1 MWDLLMKYLCPRD
14 FRRGEMEARMKKNL
28 KKMLKKTKLGKI
40 VFRNIQMRNRKKMV
54 LSFVREMKVN
64 DKQIIF
70 SSFQGRL
77 YSCSP
82 KAIYEYMISNP
93 QFDDYKFIWAFNKPE
108 QKQSLFTDGR
118 TVLVKYNSKDFFK
131 YLASSK
137 YWIFNFKTPEY
148 FIKKENQIF
157 LQCWHG
163 TPLKRIG
170 MDIEVDGNAATDKK
184 KIHESYLNDA
194 KKYDYFI
201 SPSRYATERF
211 VSSFGLKLL
220 DKENIII
227 EQGYPRN
234 DKLKNFD
241 ADDIMEIKRK
251 LNISSDKKV
260 ILYCPTFR
268 DDQYK
273 PGVGHTYQLGIN
285 LLRLKEK
292 LGDGYFLL
300 LRLHYLVSNK
310 IDISQFKGFALDVS
324 SYDDINDLYLISDV
338 LVTDYSSVFFDFAN
352 LNRPMIFY
360 MYDRELYQGT
370 LRDFY
375 LDLKDIPG
383 PIIEDECKLIEA
395 LRNTDE
401 IACKYQEKIKQ
412 FSSVYNYLDDGHA
425 TERTIKELM
434 NNENN
439 K

>member
-1 MWDLLMKYLCPRD
+1 
-14 FRRGEMEARMKKNL
+14 MKKNL

-54 LSFVREMKVN
+54 LSCVREMKVN

-201 SPSRYATERF
+201 SPSRYSTERF

>member
-1 MWDLLMKYLCPRD
+1 
-14 FRRGEMEARMKKNL
+14 MKKNL

-54 LSFVREMKVN
+54 LSCVREMKVN

>member
-1 MWDLLMKYLCPRD
+1 
-14 FRRGEMEARMKKNL
+14 MKKKL
-28 KKMLKKTKLGKI
+28 KKMLRKTKLGKI
-40 VFRNIQMRNRKKMV
+40 LYKKIQIKNRKKMS
-54 LSFVREMKVN
+54 LNIAREMEVN

-82 KAIYEYMISNP
+82 KAIYEYMINDS

-108 QKQSLFTDGR
+108 QKQNLFVDGR

-137 YWIFNFKTPEY
+137 YWIFNFKTPDY

-157 LQCWHG
+157 VQCWHG

-184 KIHESYLNDA
+184 EIHQSYLDDA

-211 VSSFGLKLL
+211 ISSFGLKALN
-220 DKENIII
+220 KENIII

-234 DKLKNFD
+234 DKLSNFK
-241 ADDIMEIKRK
+241 ADDIVEIKRK
-251 LNISSDKKV
+251 LNIALDKKV

-273 PGVGHTYQLGIN
+273 PGIGHTYQLGVN

-292 LGDGYFLL
+292 LGNGYFLL

-338 LVTDYSSVFFDFAN
+338 LVTDYSSVFFDYAN

-375 LDLKDIPG
+375 LNLKDLPG
-383 PIIEDECKLIEA
+383 PIIEDERKLIGA

-401 IACKYQEKIKQ
+401 IMCKYQEKIRQ
-412 FSSVYNYLDDGHA
+412 FSSVYNYLDDGLA
-425 TERTIKELM
+425 TKRTVKELM
-434 NNENN
+434 NNENS
-439 K
+439 

>member
-1 MWDLLMKYLCPRD
+1 
-14 FRRGEMEARMKKNL
+14 MKKKL
-28 KKMLKKTKLGKI
+28 KKMLRKTKLGKI
-40 VFRNIQMRNRKKMV
+40 LYKKIQIKNRKKMS
-54 LSFVREMKVN
+54 LNIAREMEVN

-82 KAIYEYMISNP
+82 KAIYEYMINDS

-108 QKQSLFTDGR
+108 QKQNLFVDGR

-137 YWIFNFKTPEY
+137 YWIFNFKTPDY

-157 LQCWHG
+157 VQCWHG

-184 KIHESYLNDA
+184 EIHQSYLDDA

-211 VSSFGLKLL
+211 ISSFGLKVLN
-220 DKENIII
+220 KENIII

-234 DKLKNFD
+234 DKLSNFK
-241 ADDIMEIKRK
+241 ADDIVEIKRK
-251 LNISSDKKV
+251 LNIAPDKKV

-273 PGVGHTYQLGIN
+273 PGIGHTYQLGVN

-292 LGDGYFLL
+292 LGNGYFLL

-338 LVTDYSSVFFDFAN
+338 LVTDYSSVFFDYAN

-360 MYDRELYQGT
+360 MYDRELYQIG
-370 LRDFY
+370 R
-375 LDLKDIPG
+375 
-383 PIIEDECKLIEA
+383 A
-395 LRNTDE
+395 H
-401 IACKYQEKIKQ
+401 
-412 FSSVYNYLDDGHA
+412 V
-425 TERTIKELM
+425 
-434 NNENN
+434 
-439 K
+439 

>member
-1 MWDLLMKYLCPRD
+1 
-14 FRRGEMEARMKKNL
+14 MKKNL

-54 LSFVREMKVN
+54 LSCVREMKVN

-241 ADDIMEIKRK
+241 ADDIIEIKRK

-395 LRNTDE
+395 LRNIDE

>member
-1 MWDLLMKYLCPRD
+1 
-14 FRRGEMEARMKKNL
+14 MKKNL

-40 VFRNIQMRNRKKMV
+40 VFRNIQVRNRKKMV
-54 LSFVREMKVN
+54 LSCVREMKVN

-77 YSCSP
+77 YSSSP

-148 FIKKENQIF
+148 FVKKENQIF

-241 ADDIMEIKRK
+241 ADDIIEIKRK

-395 LRNTDE
+395 LRNIDE

>member
-1 MWDLLMKYLCPRD
+1 
-14 FRRGEMEARMKKNL
+14 
-28 KKMLKKTKLGKI
+28 MLKKTKLGKI

-54 LSFVREMKVN
+54 LSCVREMKVN

-395 LRNTDE
+395 LRNIDE

>member
-1 MWDLLMKYLCPRD
+1 
-14 FRRGEMEARMKKNL
+14 
-28 KKMLKKTKLGKI
+28 
-40 VFRNIQMRNRKKMV
+40 MV
-54 LSFVREMKVN
+54 LSCVREMKVN

>member
-1 MWDLLMKYLCPRD
+1 
-14 FRRGEMEARMKKNL
+14 MKKNL

-54 LSFVREMKVN
+54 LSCVREMKVN

-148 FIKKENQIF
+148 FVKKENQIF

-241 ADDIMEIKRK
+241 ADDIIEIKRK

-395 LRNTDE
+395 LRNIDE

>member
-1 MWDLLMKYLCPRD
+1 
-14 FRRGEMEARMKKNL
+14 MKKNL

-54 LSFVREMKVN
+54 LSCVREMKVN

-241 ADDIMEIKRK
+241 ADDIIEIKRK